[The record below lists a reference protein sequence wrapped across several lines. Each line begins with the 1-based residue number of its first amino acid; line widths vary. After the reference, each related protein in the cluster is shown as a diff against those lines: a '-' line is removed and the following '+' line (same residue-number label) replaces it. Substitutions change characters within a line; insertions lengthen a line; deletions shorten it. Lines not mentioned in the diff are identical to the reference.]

1 MYSTQGYYRDDY
13 ESGTGREYRQMP
25 AYGVSHY
32 EPQIS
37 DQDNTICQLEQI
49 LGLIEP
55 GFYSNR
61 PYNDFPS
68 DAYDCARIIGANGR
82 YIYSLE
88 QRLNRYPRA
97 HIQRVMYNAARARQT
112 REHALARSQERLDSQ
127 PDPLNRRRNYSA
139 IETEKEHSEGD
150 ILPPI
155 ARSPKRKTTCGVVVS
170 TIQSVLLFI
179 TACCR

>member
-1 MYSTQGYYRDDY
+1 MYSAQGYYRDDY
-13 ESGTGREYRQMP
+13 ESRTDYEYRQMP

-37 DQDNTICQLEQI
+37 EQNNTIYQLEQI

-68 DAYDCARIIGANGR
+68 DAYDCAHIIGANGR

-88 QRLNRYPRA
+88 QRLNRYPREYI
-97 HIQRVMYNAARARQT
+97 HRVINNAVQARVARE
-112 REHALARSQERLDSQ
+112 RALARSQEHLDSL
-127 PDPLNRRRNYSA
+127 PGPRVHRRKYSV

-155 ARSPKRKTTCGVVVS
+155 ARSPKRKTTCGIVAS